1 MTAPRR
7 PQPAPLPLPGA
18 RPGRDPDRAIKRGP
32 RRVSAEVVA
41 ATQRDRLFDGLVQ
54 EVATKGYD
62 NARVTDICRAA
73 GVTRPAFYALFTGK
87 EDAFLAAYRHGIAVV
102 SQLMESAYR
111 DAGPDWP
118 DAFRAALR
126 TLLEVLASVPAFA
139 RMALVEVDAAG
150 PAARL
155 ERDALLASFRR
166 FFADAGSGP
175 GNAELDRELLV
186 STVVGG
192 LHATI
197 RARVAQDRVE
207 ALPLLLPVL
216 TYAATAPFLG
226 RDAASR
232 ATRPVLPE
240 DGPSTAAP
248 CATTEDAS
256 TPAPLVKNRSG
267 F

>member
-1 MTAPRR
+1 MTTQRR
-7 PQPAPLPLPGA
+7 PQPAPVPLPGA

-54 EVATKGYD
+54 EVATRGYD
-62 NARVTDICRAA
+62 NARVSDICHAA

-111 DAGPDWP
+111 DAGPAWP
-118 DAFRAALR
+118 DAARAALR

-150 PAARL
+150 PDARR
-155 ERDALLASFRR
+155 ERDALLGSFRR
-166 FFADAGSGP
+166 FFADAGPGP
-175 GNAELDRELLV
+175 VAEGVDRETLV

-192 LHATI
+192 IHATI
-197 RARVAQDRVE
+197 RGRVSQGRAE
-207 ALPLLLPVL
+207 ELPLLLPVL

-226 RDAASR
+226 TDGATR
-232 ATRPVLPE
+232 ATRPVRPD

-248 CATTEDAS
+248 CAPTTH
-256 TPAPLVKNRSG
+256 P
-267 F
+267 